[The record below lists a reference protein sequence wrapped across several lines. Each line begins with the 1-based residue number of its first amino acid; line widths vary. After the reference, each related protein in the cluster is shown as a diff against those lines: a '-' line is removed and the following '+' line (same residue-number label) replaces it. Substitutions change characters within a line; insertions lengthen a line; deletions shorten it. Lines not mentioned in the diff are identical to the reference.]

1 MNTAIRA
8 MGRSLRRTWDEGAR
22 LERAA
27 FVIGGVLFAWGLVNL
42 VVLIVTGGPWTG
54 PTSLRKAATF
64 GLSFGLT
71 LATVAWATHHI
82 RLGTLGRRVLL
93 GGFTLACVV
102 ETALVSMQA
111 WRHVP
116 SHFNFTTP
124 FDAAVA
130 GALAFGG
137 LLIVV
142 LVLGFTLSAFR
153 AVGQNSP
160 SMRLALRFGFV
171 VLMAAMGIG
180 AAMIAV
186 GVPMSRTDP
195 QAAFDT
201 AGFLKPAHAVTM
213 HAILVIPGLAWL
225 LTFTT
230 WPETAR
236 TRVVMLGAG
245 GYLLLSAVVVGES
258 IAHTSVLAA
267 PLVPTL
273 LSLAGLAA
281 LLVAGG
287 IASYGVL
294 FRRPDTADIG
304 EHFPAT
310 VHESVT

>member
-8 MGRSLRRTWDEGAR
+8 MGRSLRRSWDEGTR
-22 LERAA
+22 VERAA
-27 FVIGGVLFAWGLVNL
+27 FVVGAVLFASGLVNL
-42 VVLIVTGGPWTG
+42 LVLVATGGPWTG

-71 LATVAWATHHI
+71 LATVAWVTHFI
-82 RLGTLGRRVLL
+82 QLGTAAQRVLL
-93 GGFTLACVV
+93 GGFTLACAV

-111 WRHVP
+111 WRAVP

-130 GALAFGG
+130 TSLAFGG

-153 AVGQNSP
+153 HVGRNSP

-171 VLMAAMGIG
+171 VLMVALALG

-195 QAAFDT
+195 RAAFET

-225 LTFTT
+225 LTFTS
-230 WPETAR
+230 WPEPVR
-236 TRVVMLGAG
+236 MRLVRLGAG
-245 GYLLLSAVVVGES
+245 GYLLLSAVVVAES
-258 IAHTSVLAA
+258 IVRVSPLSAS
-267 PLVPTL
+267 LVPTL
-273 LSLAGLAA
+273 LSLAGLGA
-281 LLVAGG
+281 LATAGG
-287 IASYGVL
+287 IAVYGAL
-294 FRRPDTADIG
+294 YRRPEQTGARRNL
-304 EHFPAT
+304 PASA
-310 VHESVT
+310 HESVT

>member
-8 MGRSLRRTWDEGAR
+8 MGRSLRRSWDEGTR
-22 LERAA
+22 LERVA
-27 FVIGGVLFAWGLVNL
+27 FVVGAVLFAWGLAN
-42 VVLIVTGGPWTG
+42 VVILLVTGGPWTG

-71 LATVAWATHHI
+71 LATVVWATHFV
-82 RLGTLGRRVLL
+82 RVGAVARRVLI
-93 GGFTLACVV
+93 GGFTVACVL

-137 LLIVV
+137 MLIVL

-153 AVGQNSP
+153 GLGGDSP

-171 VLMAAMGIG
+171 VLLAAMGIG

-225 LTFTT
+225 LTFTN
-230 WPETAR
+230 WPEALR
-236 TRVVMLGAG
+236 TRIVALGAG

-267 PLVPTL
+267 PLVPTV
-273 LSLAGLAA
+273 LSLAGVAA
-281 LLVAGG
+281 LVGAGG
-287 IASYGVL
+287 IAAYGAL
-294 FRRPDTADIG
+294 FRRPDAADAA
-304 EHFPAT
+304 ERFPTT

>member
-1 MNTAIRA
+1 MNTVIRA
-8 MGRSLRRTWDEGAR
+8 MGRSLRRSWDEGTR

-27 FVIGGVLFAWGLVNL
+27 FVIGAVLFAWGLANL

-71 LATVAWATHHI
+71 LATVAWVTHFI
-82 RLGTLGRRVLL
+82 RLGTRGRRVLL
-93 GGFTLACVV
+93 GGFTIACVV
-102 ETALVSMQA
+102 ETTLVSMQA

-124 FDAAVA
+124 VDAAVA
-130 GALAFGG
+130 YALAFGG

-171 VLMAAMGIG
+171 VLMAAMGLG

-225 LTFTT
+225 LNFTS
-230 WPETAR
+230 WPETTR
-236 TRVVMLGAG
+236 TRIVALGAG

-267 PLVPTL
+267 PPVPTL

-281 LLVAGG
+281 LLAAGG
-287 IASYGVL
+287 IAGYGALV
-294 FRRPDTADIG
+294 RRPDAAAAHD
-304 EHFPAT
+304 HFPAA
-310 VHESVT
+310 VQESVT